1 MTPRKNPLHTRAA
14 GLLLHPTSLPGPHGC
29 GDLGPGAREFLD
41 FLTAAGLRWWQ
52 MLPVNPPG
60 DGNSPY
66 SGTSAFAGS
75 PALVSLEQLRSDG
88 LLSAADLRPPQR
100 LPVARVDYPAT
111 MRFREQA
118 LRRAFAA
125 FGSGG
130 RLRRQLQAFRSA
142 QRTWLAD
149 FCLFC
154 ALQRAHGADWTRW
167 PQALRR
173 RDDAAIRAASE
184 QYAQEIAYHEFV
196 QFTFDQQWR
205 ALRADCRARGVWLLG
220 DVPIFVAQQSAD
232 VWAHQELFELHPD
245 GRPRLQSGVP
255 PDGFSPTGQ
264 LWRHPLYRWS
274 AHRRT
279 RFEWWTERFRNAL
292 CMFDA
297 VRVDHFLGFHRCWA
311 VPGHHATAQYGRYL
325 PTPGK
330 ALFNAVRRALG
341 PLAVI
346 AEDLGAVTPEALALR
361 DALEFPGMRLLH
373 WAFGRGEEARYNLP
387 HNHPRNCVVY
397 PGTHDSD
404 TTLGWWRALEQAAG
418 SAHGRRN
425 RDALDGSPLVA
436 DSRDDGTTR
445 GDQRDPAA
453 RDAARAGRSAE
464 TKSARRA
471 AEQAEAALTLQRVLD
486 YCGGAAKDVVWSI
499 IRVVLGSPGN
509 TAIIPVQDI
518 LELDNRARMNLPATE
533 TGNWE
538 WRCPPAALT
547 PALAARL
554 RRLCDATD
562 RLVVAGDRAAK
573 VLTRRVPKR
582 LAPGAAHRAARIP
595 AK

>member
-1 MTPRKNPLHTRAA
+1 MTSRQNPLHVRAA

-75 PALVSLEQLRSDG
+75 PALISLEQLRADG

-100 LPVARVDYPAT
+100 LPAARVDYPAT
-111 MRFREQA
+111 MRFRERA

-125 FGSGG
+125 LGG
-130 RLRRQLQAFRSA
+130 GGGLRRELRAFRIA
-142 QRTWLAD
+142 QRAWLAD

-154 ALQRAHGADWTRW
+154 ALQPAHGPDWTRW
-167 PQALRR
+167 PRPLRR
-173 RDDAAIRAASE
+173 REAAAIRDASE
-184 QYAQEIAYHEFV
+184 RHAEKIAYHEFV
-196 QFTFDQQWR
+196 QFMFDRQWR

-232 VWAHQELFELHPD
+232 VWARQELFELHPD

-264 LWRHPLYRWS
+264 LWRHPLYRWP

-279 RFEWWTERFRNAL
+279 RFAWWTERFQAAL
-292 CMFDA
+292 AMFDA

-311 VPGHHATAQYGRYL
+311 VPGDHATAQHGRYL

-330 ALFNAVRRALG
+330 ALFDAVRRALG

-346 AEDLGAVTPEALALR
+346 AEDLGAVTPEALKLR

-373 WAFGRGEEARYNLP
+373 WAFGRGAGARYNQP

-404 TTLGWWRALEQAAG
+404 TTLGWWHALEQAAR
-418 SAHGRRN
+418 SAHGQ
-425 RDALDGSPLVA
+425 RDAGDA
-436 DSRDDGTTR
+436 RENAASR
-445 GDQRDPAA
+445 
-453 RDAARAGRSAE
+453 
-464 TKSARRA
+464 SARRA
-471 AEQAEAALTLQRVLD
+471 AEREEAALTRQRVLD

-499 IRVVLGSPGN
+499 IRAVLASPAN
-509 TAIIPVQDI
+509 TAIIPVQDV

-547 PALAARL
+547 PTLAARL

-562 RLVVAGDRAAK
+562 RLVVAAERSAKGVASRARNG
-573 VLTRRVPKR
+573 T
-582 LAPGAAHRAARIP
+582 GQDAARRATSGAGSGLRDARRTGRRKARRREP
-595 AK
+595 